1 MRAIAALRAFVSR
14 VYGLRHRTAAEREIA
29 EELEVHRAMLVDE
42 GIGRGLSPAEAH
54 REAALALGGTLAI
67 GEAVREQAGVPFIET
82 SWQDIRYAVRF
93 LRKSIGFSSVA
104 ILTLAIGIG
113 ANAAMFTIVN
123 AVLLRPLPFRDPGQ
137 LIAISEFPPDETPSV
152 GQSVSYP
159 DFLDIGRRSS

>member
-14 VYGLRHRTAAEREIA
+14 LYGLRHRTAAEREIA

-67 GEAVREQAGVPFIET
+67 GEAVREQAGVPLIET

-93 LRKSIGFSSVA
+93 LRKSIGFH
-104 ILTLAIGIG
+104 
-113 ANAAMFTIVN
+113 
-123 AVLLRPLPFRDPGQ
+123 
-137 LIAISEFPPDETPSV
+137 
-152 GQSVSYP
+152 
-159 DFLDIGRRSS
+159 RSRFSR